1 MSRTPART
9 LRATAVS
16 LSVALVAALAAIL
29 APAAG
34 LPGVHAPQASAQQRC
49 PAVAVIAARGSGQN
63 TQVIPTTYSP
73 GAAWTSNGWEG
84 ETIRAFL
91 RHAEGR
97 YRATHGGAS
106 LMNDVEVIGLEP
118 RYYPAVYP
126 AYDTPAIAVPA
137 TIAQAVGLAV
147 QYTVPALQMA
157 RAAGTQFLDSVNAG
171 RSGVMQAI
179 NDYEASSG
187 CRPGYILIGFSQGA
201 MVLLEHEK
209 ELAARG
215 QLAGVVYL
223 GNPNTA
229 PGDWSTVGVG
239 GGGAGGV
246 LGALPFN
253 SKTAAGTGNRVN
265 YCLPLDGICDLS
277 IATLRGAEGN
287 GGNHGRYFLQ
297 PSPWDD
303 QVSDSLG
310 RFVDQV
316 RYG

>member
-1 MSRTPART
+1 MSRTPAFT
-9 LRATAVS
+9 LRAVA
-16 LSVALVAALAAIL
+16 VALAVALTAALAAIL
-29 APAAG
+29 VPAAG
-34 LPGVHAPQASAQQRC
+34 LAGVHAPHASAQQRC

-126 AYDTPAIAVPA
+126 AYDTPAVVVPA

-253 SKTAAGTGNRVN
+253 SKSAAATSNRVT

-287 GGNHGRYFLQ
+287 GGNHGRYYLQ

-316 RYG
+316 RYR

>member
-1 MSRTPART
+1 
-9 LRATAVS
+9 
-16 LSVALVAALAAIL
+16 
-29 APAAG
+29 
-34 LPGVHAPQASAQQRC
+34 
-49 PAVAVIAARGSGQN
+49 
-63 TQVIPTTYSP
+63 
-73 GAAWTSNGWEG
+73 
-84 ETIRAFL
+84 
-91 RHAEGR
+91 
-97 YRATHGGAS
+97 
-106 LMNDVEVIGLEP
+106 
-118 RYYPAVYP
+118 
-126 AYDTPAIAVPA
+126 
-137 TIAQAVGLAV
+137 
-147 QYTVPALQMA
+147 
-157 RAAGTQFLDSVNAG
+157 
-171 RSGVMQAI
+171 MQAI